1 MLDDDQLEAAV
12 RELII
17 DICEVMYRRGYEQV
31 PIGAM
36 MRLVGVDS
44 DKARQHDNE
53 YFVLD
58 DYFKSLIAGR
68 EQNIPKKAPPGE
80 TLH

>member
-1 MLDDDQLEAAV
+1 MLDDEQLESAV
-12 RELII
+12 RELIL
-17 DICEVMYRRGYEQV
+17 DICEAMYRRGYEQV

-36 MRLVGVDS
+36 MRLIGVDS

-53 YFVLD
+53 YFVLG
-58 DYFKSLIAGR
+58 DYFKNTIVGR
-68 EQNIPKKAPPGE
+68 EKNIPKKAPPGE